1 MHLEHPEIKKEIDE
15 KSESLLDRLRS
26 VKVRSHDQTQYEYP
40 EEKLEKDKSKLPQE
54 RHASELPLHGFADP
68 VTVPKGKLALK
79 DAIQFISQHAQD
91 PQVFNSELIAEAHQL
106 DQKDV
111 ENILKYFKLF
121 QLHVPTEQYDK
132 QFPLLSLH
140 RFSYLKTLKPSVENI
155 GVAVY
160 GPKYRDTLK
169 KFRESKGEKFT
180 NELTKS
186 KEQSGENN
194 QPQKKE

>member
-15 KSESLLDRLRS
+15 RSESLLDRLRS
-26 VKVRSHDQTQYEYP
+26 VRVRSHDQSQYEYP

-54 RHASELPLHGFADP
+54 RHTSQLPLHGFVDP
-68 VTVPKGKLALK
+68 VTVLKGKLALK
-79 DAIQFISQHAQD
+79 DAIQFISQHAED
-91 PQVFNSELIAEAHQL
+91 PQVFNSELIAQTHQL

-121 QLHVPTEQYDK
+121 QLHMPVEQYDK

-140 RFSYLKTLKPSVENI
+140 RFSYLKTLKPSIENM

-160 GPKYRDTLK
+160 GPEYRDMLK
-169 KFRESKGEKFT
+169 KFRESKGEKFSD
-180 NELTKS
+180 ELTKP
-186 KEQSGENN
+186 KENHENN
-194 QPQKKE
+194 HPQKKE

>member
-26 VKVRSHDQTQYEYP
+26 VKVRSHDQTQYEYT

-121 QLHVPTEQYDK
+121 QLHMPVEQYDK

-140 RFSYLKTLKPSVENI
+140 RFSYLKTLKPSIENM

-160 GPKYRDTLK
+160 GPKYRDMLK
-169 KFRESKGEKFT
+169 KFRESRGEKFSD
-180 NELTKS
+180 ELTKP
-186 KEQSGENN
+186 KEESDKND
-194 QPQKKE
+194 QPQKK